1 MLTENKVLVVGGG
14 IAGLSLAISLR
25 KSGVAVDIVELKKE
39 WTVYGV
45 GIIIQSNVMRAF
57 NELGVLDKFM
67 DRAYPFEVVTVESPR
82 GEMVMPGHRLA
93 GPQYPP
99 NCGVSRPA
107 LHKVLTSTA
116 LETGTNVR
124 LGVTLASYTET
135 EHNITATFTDGSTGT
150 YDLIVGADGTY
161 SKVREMI
168 FPEVKPRFTG
178 QAVWRYNFPR
188 SVDHLANYI
197 GRDGL
202 AAGLCPLAEDLMYM
216 YCTSNEPTKPRIAD
230 EDLAAQMRD
239 RLKGHTGGII
249 AELRDQIT
257 ENKGVVYRPME
268 VVFVPEKWYKGRV
281 VLIGDAAHSTSPHIG
296 QGAGISVEDALVL
309 GEELVKDQPLQTS
322 LDNFMTRR
330 YARCKM
336 VCDVADQIG
345 EWEMAGTMGDRN
357 KLTAEAQQA
366 LAQPL

>member
-25 KSGVAVDIVELKKE
+25 KNGVAVDIVELKKE

-57 NELGVLDKFM
+57 NDLGVLEKFM
-67 DRAYPFEVVTVESPR
+67 GQAYPFDVVTIDSPR
-82 GEMVMPGHRLA
+82 GKVVMPGHHLA
-93 GPQYPP
+93 GPNYPP

-107 LHKVLTSTA
+107 LHKVLTETA
-116 LETGTNVR
+116 LESGTNVR
-124 LGVTLASYTET
+124 LGVTLASYSET
-135 EHNITATFTDGSTGT
+135 DHHVTATFTDGTTGT

-161 SKVREMI
+161 SKVREMV
-168 FPEVKPRFTG
+168 FPDVKPSFTG

-188 SVDHLANYI
+188 QVDHLTNFIAP
-197 GRDGL
+197 DGL
-202 AAGLCPLAEDLMYM
+202 AAGLVPLAENLMYM
-216 YCTSNEPTKPRIAD
+216 YVTSNEPTKPRIVE

-239 RLKGHTGGII
+239 RLSGHTGGII
-249 AELRDQIT
+249 AELRDDIT
-257 ENKGVVYRPME
+257 DNKGVVYRPME

-296 QGAGISVEDALVL
+296 QGAGISVEDTLVL
-309 GEELVKDQPLQTS
+309 SEELLKDIPLATS
-322 LDNFMTRR
+322 LENFMARR

-336 VCDVADQIG
+336 VCDVGRQIG
-345 EWEMAGTMGDRN
+345 EWEMAGTMGDRT
-357 KLTAEAQQA
+357 KLMAEAFQA

>member
-25 KSGVAVDIVELKKE
+25 KKEVQVDIVELKKE

-45 GIIIQSNVMRAF
+45 GIIIQSNVVRAF
-57 NELGVLDKFM
+57 HELGVLDKFM
-67 DRAYPFEVVTVESPR
+67 DRAYPFEEVTIDSPR
-82 GEMVMPGHRLA
+82 GHMVMPGHRLA
-93 GPQYPP
+93 GPEYPA

-107 LHKVLTSTA
+107 LHKVLTETA
-116 LETGTNVR
+116 LETGVNVR
-124 LGVTLASYTET
+124 LGVTLESYTET
-135 EHNITATFTDGSTGT
+135 DHNVSVTFTDNTTGT

-178 QAVWRYNFPR
+178 QAVWRYNFKR
-188 SVDHLANYI
+188 EVDHLANYI
-197 GRDGL
+197 GANGL
-202 AAGLCPLAEDLMYM
+202 AAGLVPLAEDLMYM
-216 YCTSNEPTKPRIAD
+216 YVTSNEPTKPRIA
-230 EDLAAQMRD
+230 EQDLAAEMRA
-239 RLKGHTGGII
+239 RLSNFSTGII
-249 AELRDQIT
+249 ADLREQIT
-257 ENKGVVYRPME
+257 DNKGVVYRPME

-281 VLIGDAAHSTSPHIG
+281 VLIGDASHSTSPHIG
-296 QGAGISVEDALVL
+296 QGAGIAVEDALVL
-309 GEELVKDQPLQTS
+309 AEEITKDIPLATS

-336 VCDVADQIG
+336 VCDAAQQIG
-345 EWEMAGTMGDRN
+345 EWELAGTMGDRN
-357 KLTAEAQQA
+357 HLTKSSLEA

>member
-25 KSGVAVDIVELKKE
+25 QKGVQVDIVELKKE

-45 GIIIQSNVMRAF
+45 GIIIQSNVVRAF
-57 NELGVLDKFM
+57 HELGVLDKFM
-67 DRAYPFEVVTVESPR
+67 DQAYPFEVVTVESAR

-93 GPQYPP
+93 GPDYPA

-107 LHKVLTSTA
+107 LHKVLTETA
-116 LETGTNVR
+116 LETGATVR

-135 EHNITATFTDGSTGT
+135 GRNVSASFTDGSTGT

-168 FPEVKPRFTG
+168 FPEIKPRFTG

-188 SVDHLANYI
+188 TVDHLANYI
-197 GRDGL
+197 GANGL
-202 AAGLCPLAEDLMYM
+202 AAGLCPLADDLMYM
-216 YCTSNEPTKPRIAD
+216 YCTSNEPTKPRIA
-230 EDLAAQMRD
+230 EERLAAEMRD
-239 RLKGHTGGII
+239 RLQHQHGNII
-249 AELRDQIT
+249 AELREQIT
-257 ENKGVVYRPME
+257 DNKGVVYRPME
-268 VVFVPEKWYKGRV
+268 VVFVPDTWYKGRV

-309 GEELVKDQPLQTS
+309 ADELVKDLPLTES
-322 LDNFMTRR
+322 LYNFMARR

-336 VCDVADQIG
+336 ACDAAQQIG
-345 EWEMAGTMGDRN
+345 EWEIAGIMGDRN
-357 KLTAEAQQA
+357 TLTQTSLQA
-366 LAQPL
+366 LAAPL